1 MRPYICISYAAADA
15 APARAFLRETARYGF
30 YCETPDASLP
40 RRAREKFLRD
50 AVCFLALT
58 SPAAADD
65 ERMVADIRFLLGEG
79 LPVLCVSLEENALD
93 RRFCG
98 SFPGAATRIPYP
110 AGDAPDRAQVA
121 YYIHQLYISR
131 LCRHSSAFSAVRCVD
146 DADGRLI
153 KLAVAA
159 HRVCSGESF
168 SRRDEHIAAVHAV
181 KELADAYRSG
191 AVAPRIESEAVA
203 WLERGAS
210 LGQTEA
216 MLALAE
222 WKLEGGILPRDP
234 AGAMQLFS
242 RTAATGDVRGLYHM
256 GRCALLGLG
265 MLRDPATAAAYFTE
279 AASHGY
285 LPAYYQLGLMRRD
298 GIGLP
303 ADRRAAARDLYAAC
317 AELTGYQLPS
327 NDIHQ
332 TPQAEGAVVRI
343 VEPRPARQILR
354 GEPNPLPP
362 PRTLRVISMRKLR
375 EDRLCRLFKFSP
387 DAPLQR
393 CMARC
398 DYRPADGYDSRHLQ
412 DISADVTSDLRPDG
426 WSRYD
431 PSLAAYELGRI
442 LEQGD
447 GTSSC
452 PPLPLHAL
460 YWYRQAA
467 RRGHAEAILRMA
479 ECYRTGRGLPPS
491 RHEAVELYRI
501 SAELG
506 DPEAQF
512 RLGICY
518 ERGIE
523 LPQST
528 PDAIHWYTKA
538 SEQDHAAA
546 LNNLG
551 GCLERGADGHRDMAG
566 AVDCYRRAAAA
577 GQAAAACR
585 LGLCFERGLG
595 VLPDARR
602 ARELFEQAT
611 EGGHPY
617 AAYRLGL
624 CYDWGRDTPPRF
636 AHAVQLYARAAAGG
650 IAEAAYALG
659 LCYRDG
665 RGVPRDDARAYE
677 YFARAADDCPQAALE
692 AGLCLTEGQGII
704 RKPEEARSYFLMA
717 AAGHLPQGTEEPW
730 LPDFPAKADFR
741 VREADKDTAADTPS
755 EAAAPSEKVNGNLPP
770 AARTREQAAAEA
782 LYRLACSA
790 DPSDPHTA
798 PRLTCSARL
807 GNTSA
812 CLMLGDMYAGGVLSR
827 PGWEAA
833 DAARLWYER
842 ASDSPRTLR
851 AAQDN
856 AGATAHLRLALDDF
870 RRAELCAEDTDTA
883 ESHRKAGWEHLV
895 AATGRGNTE
904 ATIRMS
910 ACTYCGIGTER
921 KPAAAKSLLLSLRR
935 RHGTRYDAVACLWL
949 GHFALSDGDPAT
961 AAAFYREAANA
972 PATVTCSVGYPTPY
986 DPALRDGDACRDT
999 AGAAAEAMYR
1009 LAILC
1014 AVTDKLPCANA
1025 AETPFAWLCRA
1036 IRAGHAAAR
1045 QDFARMLTEAREQW
1059 VADRERV
1066 EATVQSLRDRKHKKE
1081 ADKPAPI
1088 GSSEKL
1094 SRILRAGTEDFS
1106 RRDPNAWMRQ
1116 YYRALVPAPL
1126 PFRFTVETADI
1137 ACPPEGTEGV
1147 ACREVTPRMS
1157 AEAMYYLGECLFQG
1171 LHLTQDRAAAVSC
1184 YREAAAY
1191 TPARGEMPCKSAAE
1205 AQYSLGWCLVR
1216 GVGCPAD
1223 PKEGVTWLSRA
1234 ARQHG
1239 EAAYMLAECC
1249 EKGIGMDVPD
1259 SRTAVTYYRRA
1270 LKLGCRGALAAEV
1283 AMEKALRGS

>member
-1 MRPYICISYAAADA
+1 MRPYICISYAAADT

-40 RRAREKFLRD
+40 RRAREKSIRD

-65 ERMVADIRFLLGEG
+65 ERVVADIRFLLGEG
-79 LPVLCVSLEENALD
+79 LPVLCVSLEENELD

-98 SFPGAATRIPYP
+98 NFPGAATRIAHP
-110 AGDAPDRAQVA
+110 AEDAPDRAQVA

-131 LCRHSSAFSAVRCVD
+131 LCRHASAFSPVRCVD
-146 DADGRLI
+146 DANGRLI

-159 HRVCSGESF
+159 HRVCGGESF
-168 SRRDEHIAAVHAV
+168 SRRDEHIAAIHAV

-191 AVAPRIESEAVA
+191 TVAPRIESEAVS

-210 LGQTEA
+210 LGQTEP

-234 AGAMQLFS
+234 ADALQLFS

-265 MLRDPATAAAYFTE
+265 MLRDPATAAAYFNE

-285 LPAYYQLGLMRRD
+285 LPAYYQLGLMKRD

-303 ADRRAAARDLYAAC
+303 ADRRAAAHDLYAAC
-317 AELTGYQLPS
+317 AELTGYRLPN

-332 TPQAEGAVVRI
+332 TPQAAGEVVRI

-354 GEPNPLPP
+354 GERNPLPP

-375 EDRLCRLFKFSP
+375 EDRLWRLFKLSP
-387 DAPLQR
+387 STPLR
-393 CMARC
+393 TCMARC
-398 DYRPADGYDSRHLQ
+398 HYRPAGGYDSRHLRGT
-412 DISADVTSDLRPDG
+412 SAEVTSDLRPDG

-447 GTSSC
+447 GTPSC

-479 ECYRTGRGLPPS
+479 ECYRAGHGLPPS

-512 RLGICY
+512 RLGVCY

-523 LPQST
+523 LSQST
-528 PDAIHWYTKA
+528 PDAIRWYTKA

-551 GCLERGADGHRDMAG
+551 GCLERGANGQRDMAG

-577 GQAAAACR
+577 GQSAAACR

-611 EGGHPY
+611 EAGHPY
-617 AAYRLGL
+617 AAYRLAL
-624 CYDWGRDTPPRF
+624 CYDWGRDTHTRF
-636 AHAVQLYARAAAGG
+636 ARAVQLYAQAAAGG

-677 YFARAADDCPQAALE
+677 YFTQAADGCPQAALE

-704 RKPEEARSYFLMA
+704 RKPEEARNCFLVA
-717 AAGHLPQGTEEPW
+717 AADHLPQGMEEPW
-730 LPDFPAKADFR
+730 LPDFPAEADFR
-741 VREADKDTAADTPS
+741 AGGTGRGTAVD
-755 EAAAPSEKVNGNLPP
+755 APSETAASNEEAVSDLPP

-782 LYRLACSA
+782 LCRLACSA
-790 DPSDPHTA
+790 GSADPLTTT
-798 PRLTCSARL
+798 RLACSARL
-807 GNTSA
+807 GNASA

-827 PGWEAA
+827 PGWAAA

-851 AAQDN
+851 TAQDN

-870 RRAELCAEDTDTA
+870 RRAELCAEDEGTA
-883 ESHRKAGWEHLV
+883 ERHRKAGWEHLV
-895 AATGRGNTE
+895 AATGRGNAE

-910 ACTYCGIGTER
+910 ECMYRGIGTER
-921 KPAAAKSLLLSLRR
+921 KPTAAKSLLLSLRR
-935 RHGTRYDAVACLWL
+935 RHGIHYDAITCLWL
-949 GHFALSDGDPAT
+949 GHFALADGDLTT
-961 AAAFYREAANA
+961 AVEFYREAANA
-972 PATVTCSVGYPTPY
+972 PVSDPVGHPVPY
-986 DPALRDGDACRDT
+986 APALRDGDACRD
-999 AGAAAEAMYR
+999 AKGAAAEAMYR
-1009 LAILC
+1009 LAISGS
-1014 AVTDKLPCANA
+1014 VTDHLPCTDA

-1045 QDFARMLTEAREQW
+1045 QDFARMLVEAREQW
-1059 VADRERV
+1059 IADRQRV
-1066 EATVQSLRDRKHKKE
+1066 ETAIRSLRDRKSKE
-1081 ADKPAPI
+1081 EAAKPSPI
-1088 GSSEKL
+1088 GSAEKL
-1094 SRILRAGTEDFS
+1094 SRILRVGTEDFS
-1106 RRDPNAWMRQ
+1106 HRDPNTWMRQ
-1116 YYRALVPAPL
+1116 YYRALAPAPL
-1126 PFRFTVETADI
+1126 PFRFTEETADI
-1137 ACPPEGTEGV
+1137 ACPPDGTEGV
-1147 ACREVTPRMS
+1147 TCREVTPCMS

-1171 LHLTQDRAAAVSC
+1171 LHLPQDRADAVPC

-1191 TPARGEMPCKSAAE
+1191 TPARGEPPCKYATE

-1249 EKGIGMDVPD
+1249 EAGIGMDMPD
-1259 SRTAVTYYRRA
+1259 SRAAVSYYRRA

>member
-40 RRAREKFLRD
+40 RRAREKFIRD

-65 ERMVADIRFLLGEG
+65 ERLVADIRFLLGES
-79 LPVLCVSLEENALD
+79 LPVLCISLKENALD

-110 AGDAPDRAQVA
+110 AGDTLDRAQVA

-131 LCRHSSAFSAVRCVD
+131 LCRHSSAFSAIRCVD

-168 SRRDEHIAAVHAV
+168 SRRDEHIAAVRAV

-191 AVAPRIESEAVA
+191 AVAPRIESEAVS

-242 RTAATGDVRGLYHM
+242 RTATTGDVRGLYHM

-265 MLRDPATAAAYFTE
+265 MLRDPATAAVYFTE
-279 AASHGY
+279 AASRGY

-298 GIGLP
+298 GIGVP
-303 ADRRAAARDLYAAC
+303 ADRRAAARDLYTAC

-343 VEPRPARQILR
+343 VEPRPARQIYR
-354 GEPNPLPP
+354 GERNPLPS

-375 EDRLCRLFKFSP
+375 EDRLCRLFTFSQ
-387 DAPLQR
+387 DDHLKK
-393 CMARC
+393 CMAHC
-398 DYRPADGYDSRHLQ
+398 KYRPAGGYDSQALRNT
-412 DISADVTSDLRPDG
+412 SASTSHSDLRPDG

-447 GTSSC
+447 GTPSC

-467 RRGHAEAILRMA
+467 RRGHAEAILHMA

-491 RHEAVELYRI
+491 RHEAVKLYRI

-636 AHAVQLYARAAAGG
+636 ARAVQLYARAAAGG
-650 IAEAAYALG
+650 IAEAEYALG

-677 YFARAADDCPQAALE
+677 CFARAAEGCPQAALE
-692 AGLCLTEGQGII
+692 AGLCLIEGQGII
-704 RKPEEARSYFLMA
+704 RKPEEARTYFLMA
-717 AAGHLPQGTEEPW
+717 ATDYLPQGTEEPW

-741 VREADKDTAADTPS
+741 AGETGRDTAADTPS
-755 EAAAPSEKVNGNLPP
+755 ETATSSEEVNGDLPP

-798 PRLTCSARL
+798 TLLARSARS
-807 GNTSA
+807 GNASA
-812 CLMLGDMYAGGVLSR
+812 CLMLGDMFAGGMLSR
-827 PGWEAA
+827 PDWEAA
-833 DAARLWYER
+833 DAARLWYAR
-842 ASDSPRTLR
+842 ASDSPRVLR

-870 RRAELCAEDTDTA
+870 RRAELCTEDTDTA

-895 AATGRGNTE
+895 AATGRGNAE
-904 ATIRMS
+904 AAIRMS

-935 RHGTRYDAVACLWL
+935 RHGSRYDAVACLWL
-949 GHFALSDGDPAT
+949 GHFAMADGDPTT
-961 AAAFYREAANA
+961 AAALYREAAIA
-972 PATVTCSVGYPTPY
+972 PVSYLDCSPAPQDPT
-986 DPALRDGDACRDT
+986 LQNGDACRD
-999 AGAAAEAMYR
+999 AVGAAAEAMYR

-1014 AVTDKLPCANA
+1014 AVTDKIPCANA
-1025 AETPFAWLCRA
+1025 DETPFAWLCRA
-1036 IRAGHAAAR
+1036 IRAGHTAAR
-1045 QDFARMLTEAREQW
+1045 RDFARMLTEAREQW
-1059 VADRERV
+1059 VADRQKAET
-1066 EATVQSLRDRKHKKE
+1066 AAQSLRNRRSKKE
-1081 ADKPAPI
+1081 SAKSSPI
-1088 GSSEKL
+1088 GSAEKL
-1094 SRILRAGTEDFS
+1094 SRILRVGTEDFS

-1116 YYRALVPAPL
+1116 YYRALAPAPL
-1126 PFRFTVETADI
+1126 PFRFTAETAAI
-1137 ACPPEGTEGV
+1137 ACPPEDTEGV
-1147 ACREVTPRMS
+1147 VCREVTPRMRVRRPCTIWGNACS
-1157 AEAMYYLGECLFQG
+1157 KVCTCPRIAPMLFRAIG
-1171 LHLTQDRAAAVSC
+1171 RPPPTPPRAASRPVSLRLKRNIVWAGVSC
-1184 YREAAAY
+1184 AG
-1191 TPARGEMPCKSAAE
+1191 PA
-1205 AQYSLGWCLVR
+1205 
-1216 GVGCPAD
+1216 
-1223 PKEGVTWLSRA
+1223 
-1234 ARQHG
+1234 
-1239 EAAYMLAECC
+1239 
-1249 EKGIGMDVPD
+1249 VPLT
-1259 SRTAVTYYRRA
+1259 RRRA
-1270 LKLGCRGALAAEV
+1270 
-1283 AMEKALRGS
+1283 

>member
-1 MRPYICISYAAADA
+1 MRPYICISYAAADSA
-15 APARAFLRETARYGF
+15 TAQTFLRELARYGF

-40 RRAREKFLRD
+40 RRAREEFIRD

-58 SPAAADD
+58 SSVAADD

-79 LPVLCVSLEENALD
+79 LPVLCVSLEENELD

-98 SFPGAATRIPYP
+98 NFPGAATRIAHP

-131 LCRHSSAFSAVRCVD
+131 LCRHPSAFSPVRCVD

-159 HRVCSGESF
+159 HRVCGGESF
-168 SRRDEHIAAVHAV
+168 SRRDEHIAAIHAV

-191 AVAPRIESEAVA
+191 TVAPRIESEAVS

-234 AGAMQLFS
+234 AGAMKLFS

-265 MLRDPATAAAYFTE
+265 MLRDPAAAAAHFTE

-285 LPAYYQLGLMRRD
+285 LPAYYQLGLMKRD

-303 ADRRAAARDLYAAC
+303 ADRRAAARGLYAAC
-317 AELTGYQLPS
+317 AELTGYRLPS
-327 NDIHQ
+327 SDIHQ
-332 TPQAEGAVVRI
+332 PPQTEGEVVRI

-354 GEPNPLPP
+354 GERNPLPP

-375 EDRLCRLFKFSP
+375 EDRLCRLLQLSP
-387 DAPLQR
+387 NASLR
-393 CMARC
+393 GCMARC
-398 DYRPADGYDSRHLQ
+398 RYRPANGYDSRRLRYTT
-412 DISADVTSDLRPDG
+412 ADTAPDLRPDD

-447 GTSSC
+447 GTPSC

-467 RRGHAEAILRMA
+467 RRGHAEAILRIA
-479 ECYRTGRGLPPS
+479 EFYRAGRGLPPS

-528 PDAIHWYTKA
+528 PDAIRWYTKA

-577 GQAAAACR
+577 GQSAAACR
-585 LGLCFERGLG
+585 LGLCFEHGLG
-595 VLPDARR
+595 VLPDTRR

-611 EGGHPY
+611 EAGHPY
-617 AAYRLGL
+617 AAYRLAL
-624 CYDWGRDTPPRF
+624 CYDWGRDTHSCF
-636 AHAVQLYARAAAGG
+636 ARAVQLYAQAAAGG

-665 RGVPRDDARAYE
+665 RGIPRDDARAYE
-677 YFARAADDCPQAALE
+677 YFTQAADGCPQAALE
-692 AGLCLTEGQGII
+692 AGLCLIEGQGII
-704 RKPEEARSYFLMA
+704 RKPEDAQDYFLVA
-717 AAGHLPQGTEEPW
+717 AADHLPQGTEEPW
-730 LPDFPAKADFR
+730 LSDFPAEADFR
-741 VREADKDTAADTPS
+741 ASETGRDTATDTPS
-755 EAAAPSEKVNGNLPP
+755 ETAASSEEAVSDLPP

-790 DPSDPHTA
+790 GSADPLTTT
-798 PRLTCSARL
+798 RLVCSARL
-807 GNTSA
+807 GNASA
-812 CLMLGDMYAGGVLSR
+812 CLMLGDMYASGVLSH

-842 ASDSPRTLR
+842 ASDSPRPLR
-851 AAQDN
+851 TAQDN

-870 RRAELCAEDTDTA
+870 RRAELCAEDESTA

-910 ACTYCGIGTER
+910 ECIYCGIGTER

-935 RHGTRYDAVACLWL
+935 RYGSRYDAVACLWL
-949 GHFALSDGDPAT
+949 GHFALADGDPAT
-961 AAAFYREAANA
+961 AVALYREAAIA
-972 PATVTCSVGYPTPY
+972 PVSYSEPH
-986 DPALRDGDACRDT
+986 DPVPPNGDVCRD
-999 AGAAAEAMYR
+999 AEGAAAEAMYR
-1009 LAILC
+1009 LALLC
-1014 AVTDKLPCANA
+1014 AVTDHLPCTDA
-1025 AETPFAWLCRA
+1025 AETPFTWLCRA
-1036 IRAGHAAAR
+1036 IRAGHTAAR
-1045 QDFARMLTEAREQW
+1045 RDFARMLSEAREQW
-1059 VADRERV
+1059 VADRQRV
-1066 EATVQSLRDRKHKKE
+1066 ETAIQSLRDRKSGKKTAE
-1081 ADKPAPI
+1081 PSPI
-1088 GSSEKL
+1088 GSAEKL
-1094 SRILRAGTEDFS
+1094 SRILRVGTEDFS

-1116 YYRALVPAPL
+1116 YYRALAPAPL
-1126 PFRFTVETADI
+1126 PFRFTAETADI
-1137 ACPPEGTEGV
+1137 ACPPDDIKDV
-1147 ACREVTPRMS
+1147 VCREVTPRMS

-1171 LHLTQDRAAAVSC
+1171 SHLPQDRAAAVSC
-1184 YREAAAY
+1184 YREAAVY
-1191 TPARGEMPCKSAAE
+1191 TPVRGEPPCESVAE

-1223 PKEGVTWLSRA
+1223 PKEGVAWLSRA

-1249 EKGIGMDVPD
+1249 EQGIGMDMPD
-1259 SRTAVTYYRRA
+1259 SRAAVSYYRRA
-1270 LKLGCRGALAAEV
+1270 LKLGCRGALAAEA

>member
-15 APARAFLRETARYGF
+15 ATARAFLRETARYGF
-30 YCETPDASLP
+30 YCETPDVSLP
-40 RRAREKFLRD
+40 RRAREKFIRD

-65 ERMVADIRFLLGEG
+65 ERMVADIRFLLGES
-79 LPVLCVSLEENALD
+79 LPVLCISLEENALD

-146 DADGRLI
+146 DANGRLI

-168 SRRDEHIAAVHAV
+168 SRRDEHAAAVHAV

-191 AVAPRIESEAVA
+191 TVAPRIEGEAVS

-234 AGAMQLFS
+234 TGAMQLFS

-265 MLRDPATAAAYFTE
+265 MVRDPATAAAYFTE
-279 AASHGY
+279 AATQGY
-285 LPAYYQLGLMRRD
+285 LPAYYQLGLMKRD
-298 GIGLP
+298 GLGRP
-303 ADRRAAARDLYAAC
+303 VDRRAAAHDLYVAC

-332 TPQAEGAVVRI
+332 TPQAEGEVVRI
-343 VEPRPARQILR
+343 VEPRPARQIYR
-354 GEPNPLPP
+354 GERNPLPP

-387 DAPLQR
+387 NAPLQR
-393 CMARC
+393 CMARSH
-398 DYRPADGYDSRHLQ
+398 YRPASGYESRHLR
-412 DISADVTSDLRPDG
+412 DISAEVASDLRPDG

-431 PSLAAYELGRI
+431 PSLAAYELGRM

-447 GTSSC
+447 GVPSC

-467 RRGHAEAILRMA
+467 RRGHAGAILRLA
-479 ECYRTGRGLPPS
+479 ECYRTGRGIPPS
-491 RHEAVELYRI
+491 YPEAVRLYRI

-512 RLGICY
+512 RLGVCY
-518 ERGIE
+518 EKGIR
-523 LPQST
+523 LPQSM

-538 SEQDHAAA
+538 SEQDYAPA

-566 AVDCYRRAAAA
+566 AVDCYRRAAAT
-577 GQAAAACR
+577 GQAAAVCR

-595 VLPDARR
+595 VLPDEER
-602 ARELFEQAT
+602 ARELFEQAA
-611 EGGHPY
+611 EAGHPY

-624 CYDWGRDTPPRF
+624 CYEWGRGTHHHF
-636 AHAVQLYARAAAGG
+636 ARAVQLYAVAAAGG
-650 IAEAAYALG
+650 IAEAEYALG

-665 RGVPRDDARAYE
+665 QGVLRNDARAYE

-704 RKPEEARSYFLMA
+704 RKPKEAREYFLA
-717 AAGHLPQGTEEPW
+717 VAKGHLPNGTEEPW

-741 VREADKDTAADTPS
+741 VGETGRNTAAGSPPET
-755 EAAAPSEKVNGNLPP
+755 AAPSEKVNGDLPP
-770 AARTREQAAAEA
+770 AARTREQAVAEA

-798 PRLTCSARL
+798 LRLTCSARL

-812 CLMLGDMYAGGVLSR
+812 CLMLGDMYASGVLSR

-851 AAQDN
+851 TTQDD

-870 RRAELCAEDTDTA
+870 RRAELCVEDTDAA

-895 AATGRGNTE
+895 AATGRGNAE

-949 GHFALSDGDPAT
+949 GHFALADGDPAT

-972 PATVTCSVGYPTPY
+972 PVTVTCPVVHPTPY
-986 DPALRDGDACRDT
+986 DPALRDGDACRDA

-1045 QDFARMLTEAREQW
+1045 RDFARMLTEAREQW

-1066 EATVQSLRDRKHKKE
+1066 EATAQSLRDRKHKKE
-1081 ADKPAPI
+1081 ADKPAPV

-1094 SRILRAGTEDFS
+1094 SRILHAGTEDFS
-1106 RRDPNAWMRQ
+1106 HRDPNAWIKQ
-1116 YYRALVPAPL
+1116 YYRALAPAPL
-1126 PFRFTVETADI
+1126 PFCFTAETADI
-1137 ACPPEGTEGV
+1137 ACPPEDSEGV
-1147 ACREVTPRMS
+1147 VCREVTPRMS

-1171 LHLTQDRAAAVSC
+1171 LHLPQDRAAAVSC

-1191 TPARGEMPCKSAAE
+1191 TPVHGEPPCKSATE

-1216 GVGCPAD
+1216 GVGCHAD

-1239 EAAYMLAECC
+1239 EAAYMLAECY
-1249 EKGIGMDVPD
+1249 ETGIGMDAPD

>member
-1 MRPYICISYAAADA
+1 MRPYICISYAAADT

-40 RRAREKFLRD
+40 RRVREKFIRD

-65 ERMVADIRFLLGEG
+65 ERVVADIRFLLGEG
-79 LPVLCVSLEENALD
+79 LPVVCVSLEENTLD

-98 SFPGAATRIPYP
+98 SFPGAAIKISYP

-131 LCRHSSAFSAVRCVD
+131 LCRHASAFSVIRCVD
-146 DADGRLI
+146 DANGRLI

-181 KELADAYRSG
+181 KELADAYRNG
-191 AVAPRIESEAVA
+191 KVAPRIESEAVS

-265 MLRDPATAAAYFTE
+265 MMRDPATAAAYLTE

-285 LPAYYQLGLMRRD
+285 LPAYYQLGLMKRD

-303 ADRRAAARDLYAAC
+303 ADRRAAAHDLYVAC
-317 AELTGYQLPS
+317 AELTGYRLPN

-332 TPQAEGAVVRI
+332 TPQAEGEVVRI

-354 GEPNPLPP
+354 GERNPLPP
-362 PRTLRVISMRKLR
+362 PRTLRVVSMRKLR
-375 EDRLCRLFKFSP
+375 EDRLWRLLQLSP
-387 DAPLQR
+387 NAPLR
-393 CMARC
+393 GCMARC
-398 DYRPADGYDSRHLQ
+398 HYRPTGGYDSRRLR
-412 DISADVTSDLRPDG
+412 DNATNTAVDLRPDG
-426 WSRYD
+426 WNRYD

-447 GTSSC
+447 GTPSS

-460 YWYRQAA
+460 YWYRLAA

-479 ECYRTGRGLPPS
+479 ECYRAGQGLPPS
-491 RHEAVELYRI
+491 RHEAVELYRL

-506 DPEAQF
+506 DAESQF
-512 RLGICY
+512 RLGVCY

-523 LPQST
+523 LPQSI
-528 PDAIHWYTKA
+528 PDAMRWYTEA
-538 SEQDHAAA
+538 AGQDHAAA

-551 GCLERGADGHRDMAG
+551 GCLERGADGRRDMAG

-577 GQAAAACR
+577 GQSAAACR

-611 EGGHPY
+611 EAGHPY

-624 CYDWGRDTPPRF
+624 CYDWGRDTPSRF
-636 AHAVQLYARAAAGG
+636 ARAVRLYTQAATGG

-665 RGVPRDDARAYE
+665 RGVPRDDTLAYE
-677 YFARAADDCPQAALE
+677 CFARAAEGCPQAALE

-704 RKPEEARSYFLMA
+704 RKPEEARDYFLMA
-717 AAGHLPQGTEEPW
+717 AADHLPRGTEELW
-730 LPDFPAKADFR
+730 LPDLPAD
-741 VREADKDTAADTPS
+741 
-755 EAAAPSEKVNGNLPP
+755 APSETAVSNEEAISDLPP
-770 AARTREQAAAEA
+770 TARTREQAAAEA
-782 LYRLACSA
+782 LFRLACSA
-790 DPSDPHTA
+790 DPTDPHTA
-798 PRLTCSARL
+798 TLLTRSARL
-807 GNTSA
+807 GNAGA
-812 CLMLGDMYAGGVLSR
+812 CLMLGDMFAGGMLSR
-827 PGWEAA
+827 PGWETA

-842 ASDSPRTLR
+842 ASDSPRPLR
-851 AAQDN
+851 TAQDN

-870 RRAELCAEDTDTA
+870 RRADLSAEDTDTA
-883 ESHRKAGWEHLV
+883 ERHRKTGWKHLV
-895 AATGRGNTE
+895 AAAGRGNAE
-904 ATIRMS
+904 AAIRMS
-910 ACTYCGIGTER
+910 ECSYRGMGTER

-935 RHGTRYDAVACLWL
+935 RHGARYDAIACLWL
-949 GHFALSDGDPAT
+949 GHIALADGDLAT
-961 AAAFYREAANA
+961 AIELYREAANA
-972 PATVTCSVGYPTPY
+972 PVSDPVSHPVPY
-986 DPALRDGDACRDT
+986 DPALRDGDACRD
-999 AGAAAEAMYR
+999 AEGAAAEAMYR
-1009 LAILC
+1009 LAILGS
-1014 AVTDKLPCANA
+1014 VTDHLPCTDA

-1045 QDFARMLTEAREQW
+1045 RDFARMLTEAREQW
-1059 VADRERV
+1059 VTERRRAE
-1066 EATVQSLRDRKHKKE
+1066 EAIQSLRNRKTKE
-1081 ADKPAPI
+1081 EAAKPSPI
-1088 GSSEKL
+1088 GSAEKL
-1094 SRILRAGTEDFS
+1094 SRLLRVGTEDFS
-1106 RRDPNAWMRQ
+1106 RRDPTAWMKQ
-1116 YYRALVPAPL
+1116 YYRALAPAPL
-1126 PFRFTVETADI
+1126 PFRFTEETAAI
-1137 ACPPEGTEGV
+1137 ACPADGSEGV
-1147 ACREVTPRMS
+1147 TCREVTSRMS

-1171 LHLTQDRAAAVSC
+1171 LHLPQDRAAAVSC

-1191 TPARGEMPCKSAAE
+1191 TPARGEPPCQYATE

-1223 PKEGVTWLSRA
+1223 PQEGVTWLSRA

-1249 EKGIGMDVPD
+1249 EAGIGMDMPD
-1259 SRTAVTYYRRA
+1259 SRAAVSYYRRA
-1270 LKLGCRGALAAEV
+1270 LKLGCRGALAAEA